1 MTQLTRRRVAL
12 LAIPAVL
19 VCGLIVLL
27 VSGLLV
33 AGIGPL
39 HLNTSPAAVTTGP
52 GPVTITADHTRYL
65 STDAIAVTVTNN
77 RPRPIYAWDGNAYCS
92 ILKLEVL
99 RAGTWSLSSA
109 AACGCPWTC
118 GAVHCHTVRAP
129 QLVTIAP
136 GASYT
141 ATIQHNQDVPFPDG
155 VYRLTLLYAT
165 VPPSI
170 GADQPSAPPEA
181 VITAPF
187 DIIAVLLPPPTC
199 PYPAA
204 LQRRAP
210 AL

>member
-12 LAIPAVL
+12 LAIPVML
-19 VCGLIVLL
+19 VCGLIVLM

-33 AGIGPL
+33 VGIGPL

-52 GPVTITADHTRYL
+52 GPVTITTDHARYL
-65 STDAIAVTVTNN
+65 STDAIAVTVTNS
-77 RPRPIYAWDGNAYCS
+77 RPGPIYTWGGNAYCS
-92 ILKLEVL
+92 IVKLEVL
-99 RAGTWSLSSA
+99 RDGTWSPSSA

-118 GAVHCHTVRAP
+118 GVTRCQTVRAP
-129 QLVTIAP
+129 RLVTIAP
-136 GASYT
+136 GTSYT

-170 GADQPSAPPEA
+170 GADQSVPPPEA

-204 LQRRAP
+204 LQRRPP